1 MQPVQLCIFAGR
13 GFKDAFENT
22 QERKINRT
30 NAISVTKHQA
40 GIKEEFKSSKI
51 RYDKRSKGR
60 EFKNIKQYA
69 ISTKH
74 PFHPTVQAELTV

>member
-60 EFKNIKQYA
+60 EFKYRVLNHMLVERQ
-69 ISTKH
+69 
-74 PFHPTVQAELTV
+74 

>member
-40 GIKEEFKSSKI
+40 GIMEEFKSSKI

-69 ISTKH
+69 TSTKH